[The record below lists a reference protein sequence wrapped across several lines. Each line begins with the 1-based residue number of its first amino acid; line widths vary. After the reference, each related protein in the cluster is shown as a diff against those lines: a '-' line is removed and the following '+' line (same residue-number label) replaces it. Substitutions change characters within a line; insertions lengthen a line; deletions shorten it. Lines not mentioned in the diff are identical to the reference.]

1 MTHPLVGAFG
11 EEIASV
17 LSALLGTPTTSDA
30 TAPPAAGDGWT
41 IAIVAEP
48 PAKGA
53 WTVFIGNAGAAAIA
67 ADILGRTAD
76 EPAPGPAVGDTLRE
90 ALGQALSALCQRDVA
105 RGATLRVGD
114 LAAAAA
120 PPAQDVLTTFT
131 ITCGAIAP
139 PVSVTICGS
148 VEVPAAHSAPA
159 APAASAGATAPQ
171 PAAAAVAAAAAAI
184 GISPGAGSDRLDA
197 ILDIELP
204 LIVRF
209 GRTELPL
216 RTLAHLGPG
225 SLIDLG
231 RSADDPVDLLVSNR
245 VVARGEVVVVGG
257 NYGVRVLDVVSPR
270 ERARSMEV

>member
-11 EEIASV
+11 EELASV
-17 LSALLGTPTTSDA
+17 LSALLGTPATSDV
-30 TAPPAAGDGWT
+30 TVPPAAGDGWT
-41 IAIVAEP
+41 VAVAADP
-48 PAKGA
+48 PARGA
-53 WTVFIGNAGAAAIA
+53 WTVFIGHAGAAAIA
-67 ADILGRTAD
+67 ADILGLTAD
-76 EPAPGPAVGDTLRE
+76 EPVPGPAVGDTLRE
-90 ALGQALSALCQRDVA
+90 ALGQAVSALCLRDVA
-105 RGATLRVGD
+105 RGATLRVGE
-114 LAAAAA
+114 LASAAA
-120 PPAQDVLTTFT
+120 PPVQDVLTTFT
-131 ITCGAIAP
+131 ITCGAIAT
-139 PVSVTICGS
+139 PVSVTVCGGI
-148 VEVPAAHSAPA
+148 EVPTAHSGPA
-159 APAASAGATAPQ
+159 APTTSAGATAP
-171 PAAAAVAAAAAAI
+171 PPAAVAAVAAMGGIPAA
-184 GISPGAGSDRLDA
+184 AGSDRLDA

-204 LIVRF
+204 LVVRF

>member
-11 EEIASV
+11 EEIAGI

-30 TAPPAAGDGWT
+30 TVPPATGEGWT
-41 IAIVAEP
+41 IVVTAEA

-53 WTVFIGNAGAAAIA
+53 WTVFIGNAGATAVAT
-67 ADILGRTAD
+67 DILGLAAD
-76 EPAPGPAVGDTLRE
+76 EAAPGPAVGETLRE
-90 ALGQALSALCQRDVA
+90 ALGQAISALCQRDVA

-114 LAAAAA
+114 PAVAAA
-120 PPAQDVLTTFT
+120 PPAQDVLATFT
-131 ITCGAIAP
+131 ITCGTIAT
-139 PVSVTICGS
+139 PVSVTVCGGI
-148 VEVPAAHSAPA
+148 EPPAGQTTMA
-159 APAASAGATAPQ
+159 APTASVAAVPQ
-171 PAAAAVAAAAAAI
+171 PMTAAAAAAAM
-184 GISPGAGSDRLDA
+184 GIPAGSDRLDA

-270 ERARSMEV
+270 ERARSMEG